1 MIAKC
6 FSFSTPSLDHIFWR
20 YLKPL
25 IYNNTCLKKIV
36 CITNA
41 YINLEYW
48 LSYFKSTTTI
58 VITKPNK
65 DSYNIPKSFWPIV
78 LLNMT
83 GKLIEK
89 VISNWL
95 QFYMTVTPYDT

>member
-1 MIAKC
+1 MVLDTSI
-6 FSFSTPSLDHIFWR
+6 SSPDHIFWK
-20 YLKPL
+20 YLKL
-25 IYNNTCLKKIV
+25 FIYNNTYLKKIV
-36 CITNA
+36 CITNT

-48 LSYFKSTTTI
+48 LFYFKSATTI

-65 DSYNIPKSFWPIV
+65 DSYNIPKPFWPIV

-89 VISNWL
+89 VISN
-95 QFYMTVTPYDT
+95 QFQFHMTVTPCDI